1 MNRVL
6 FGSKPSKCQSQSN
19 ESTSQR
25 APIAIATSPRVLGCN
40 CHRIRSR
47 TEIGKAFSE
56 AHIEVGTLGF
66 DFVKGAETKKEN
78 IGRCVKFAVV
88 AGKALLFQLS
98 AHVKVRILDTCKRE
112 RERLS

>member
-1 MNRVL
+1 MRESCAVRIQAV
-6 FGSKPSKCQSQSN
+6 KVN
-19 ESTSQR
+19 ESMSQR
-25 APIAIATSPRVLGCN
+25 VTSPRVGCN

-47 TEIGKAFSE
+47 TEISKAFSE

-66 DFVKGAETKKEN
+66 EQRN
-78 IGRCVKFAVV
+78 IARCVKFAVV

-98 AHVKVRILDTCKRE
+98 AHVKVRILDTCKRG